1 MRSLCSSPRLR
12 VGLVFP
18 PRLCVG
24 LLLAMVCAVGCVHP
38 PAPSPPPSPN
48 FNAPNLGTD
57 PDAYRQPDPCNGP
70 NCPRRPWRR

>member
-1 MRSLCSSPRLR
+1 MR
-12 VGLVFP
+12 
-18 PRLCVG
+18 
-24 LLLAMVCAVGCVHP
+24 LLLFALLSVCAIGCVQP
-38 PAPSPPPSPN
+38 PAPSPAPPTPN